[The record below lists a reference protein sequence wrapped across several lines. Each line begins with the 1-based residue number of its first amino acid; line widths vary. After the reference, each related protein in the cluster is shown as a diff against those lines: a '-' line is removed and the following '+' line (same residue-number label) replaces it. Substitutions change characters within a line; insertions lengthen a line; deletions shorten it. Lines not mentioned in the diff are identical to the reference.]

1 MSTMEKIIYVYYDG
15 EQVSAPVLMGAL
27 ESVTLRGKEIFS
39 FQFDQNWL
47 QSRLAR
53 SFDPD
58 LQLFSGRQY
67 VPDGKTNFGLFL
79 DSTPDRWGKLLLDR
93 RERERA
99 RSENRAV
106 RALRESDYLLGVF
119 DDSRMGA
126 LRFKSDPDGPFLDD
140 DAAMA
145 TPPWASI
152 RDLEYASLQLEKEG
166 KGLES
171 KWLRMLLHPG
181 SSLGGA
187 RPKANV
193 SDDSGHLWIAKFP
206 SGKDRKDVGAWE
218 AVCIQL
224 ARLSGITVSDWK
236 VERFNRD
243 YHTFLTKRFDRK
255 DDGRRIHYTSAMTL
269 LGYTDG
275 ADAASGASYLEL
287 ADWISRNCT
296 DVDGN
301 LIELFRRI
309 VFSIAV
315 SNCDDHLRNHGFL
328 FTSKGWTLSPA
339 FDLNPDEYGTG
350 LSLCINENDNAL
362 DFNLV
367 REIAPYFG
375 IMDSEAD
382 RITASIRRVVSY
394 WSSLA
399 TSYGIP
405 RSEQEAMKGCFKV

>member
-1 MSTMEKIIYVYYDG
+1 MEKIIQVYYDG
-15 EQVSAPVLMGAL
+15 EQVTAPVLMGTL

-39 FQFDQNWL
+39 FQFDENWL
-47 QSRLAR
+47 QGKLAR
-53 SFDPD
+53 TFDPD

-67 VPDGKTNFGLFL
+67 VPGGKTNFGLFL

-93 RERERA
+93 RELERA
-99 RSENRAV
+99 RSENRDV

-152 RDLEYASLQLEKEG
+152 RDLEYASLQLEAEG
-166 KGLES
+166 EARES

-193 SDDSGHLWIAKFP
+193 SDESGHLWIAKFP

-218 AVCIQL
+218 AVCMQL
-224 ARLSGITVSDWK
+224 ARLSGIKVSDWK
-236 VERFNRD
+236 VERFNLG
-243 YHTFLTKRFDRK
+243 YQTFLTKRFDRK

-275 ADAASGASYLEL
+275 TDAASGASYLEL
-287 ADWISRNCT
+287 ADWISRNCD

-309 VFSIAV
+309 VFNIAV

-328 FTSKGWTLSPA
+328 FTAKGWTLSPA

-375 IMDSEAD
+375 IKDSEAD
-382 RITASIRRVVSY
+382 RIIASIRRVVSY

-405 RSEQEAMKGCFKV
+405 RSEQEAMKGCFKTF

>member
-1 MSTMEKIIYVYYDG
+1 MEKIIQVYYDG
-15 EQVSAPVLMGAL
+15 EQVTAPVLMGTL

-39 FQFDQNWL
+39 FQFDENWL
-47 QSRLAR
+47 QGKLAR
-53 SFDPD
+53 TFDPD

-67 VPDGKTNFGLFL
+67 VPEGKTNFGLFL
-79 DSTPDRWGKLLLDR
+79 DSTPDRWGKLLMDR
-93 RERERA
+93 RERLRA
-99 RSENRAV
+99 RSKKQPV
-106 RALRESDYLLGVF
+106 KALQESDYLLGVF
-119 DDSRMGA
+119 DNSRMGA
-126 LRFKSDPDGPFLDD
+126 LRFKTDPDGVFLDD
-140 DAAMA
+140 DASLA

-152 RDLEYASLQLEKEG
+152 RDLEYASLQLEKEDDIQ
-166 KGLES
+166 ET
-171 KWLRMLLHPG
+171 KWLGMLLRPG

-187 RPKANV
+187 RPKASV
-193 SDDSGHLWIAKFP
+193 CDESGHLWIAKFP

-218 AVCIQL
+218 AVCMHL

-243 YHTFLTKRFDRK
+243 YHTFLTERFDRK

-275 ADAASGASYLEL
+275 SDASSGVSYLEL
-287 ADWISRNCT
+287 ADWISRNCA

-309 VFSIAV
+309 VFNIAI

-362 DFNLV
+362 DFNLA
-367 REIAPYFG
+367 REIAPFLG
-375 IMDSEAD
+375 IKNNEAD
-382 RITASIRRVVSY
+382 RIIASIRRVVFN
-394 WSSLA
+394 WSHLA

-405 RSEQEAMKGCFKV
+405 RSEQEALRGCFKV